1 VDPDTVRHEWADRT
15 GAYSPEFYAHLGPN
29 ATSEALRE
37 TLAERVGR
45 DASVLELGCSSGRH
59 LAHLLDSGFSDLHGV
74 EVNADAFDVMA
85 DAFPDLHAQGE
96 FYHDTIEATLPT
108 FDDGAF
114 DAVFSVETLQ
124 HVHPDSE
131 WVFGD
136 VARVT
141 DDTLVTVENEEGAEG
156 ADVADDA
163 EVNYVDD
170 EFPLYYRDW
179 GQVFTERGLVEVTT
193 RRGTRDVTR
202 VFRQPSALS

>member
-1 VDPDTVRHEWADRT
+1 MDPDTVRHEWADRT
-15 GAYSPEFYAHLGPN
+15 GTYSPEFYAQLGPN
-29 ATSEALRE
+29 ATSETLRE
-37 TLAERVGR
+37 ILVERVGR

-59 LAHLLDSGFSDLHGV
+59 LAYLLDSGFSDLHGV

-96 FYHDTIEATLPT
+96 FSRDTIEATLPT

-141 DDTLVTVENEEGAEG
+141 DDTLVTVENEEGTEG
-156 ADVADDA
+156 ADVPDDA
-163 EVNYVDD
+163 EVNYVDG

-179 GQVFTERGLVEVTT
+179 GAVFSEHGLVEVATE
-193 RRGTRDVTR
+193 RGTRDVTR
-202 VFRQPSALS
+202 VFRQPSALP